1 MHISFFA
8 HSHVFLIQGWHAVE
22 PGTDTF
28 SAQGEVLER
37 AKEKTGKHL
46 VDKFF
51 FHVISILLLPGKR
64 SINSLA
70 RPGEGREHN
79 KRAAD

>member
-1 MHISFFA
+1 MQIYFFA

-22 PGTDTF
+22 PGADTF

-37 AKEKTGKHL
+37 AEEKTGKHL
-46 VDKFF
+46 VDKF
-51 FHVISILLLPGKR
+51 HIISILLLPGKR